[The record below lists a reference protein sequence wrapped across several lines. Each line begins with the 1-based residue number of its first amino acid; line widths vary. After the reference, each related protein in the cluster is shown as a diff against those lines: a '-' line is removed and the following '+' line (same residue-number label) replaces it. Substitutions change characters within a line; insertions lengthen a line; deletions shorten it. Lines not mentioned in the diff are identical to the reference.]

1 MGIYERFFDEFAHAG
16 EISMPVDGL
25 FLMTPAFAELS
36 DRLHVAVSSERHR
49 DSWRGL
55 GPT

>member
-1 MGIYERFFDEFAHAG
+1 MEIYERFFDEFAHAG
-16 EISMPVDGL
+16 EFNIPFDRL
-25 FLMTPAFAELS
+25 FLTTPAFAELS
-36 DRLHVAVSSERHR
+36 DRLHVAASERYR